1 MGAALSLIGNTPIV
15 RLSKVIPPDVEAKIW
30 AKCEFMNPSGSV
42 KDRIALCMIREAE
55 KRGELRKGMMLL
67 VPTTGNTGIA
77 FSLVGKLLG
86 YEVVVIMPEGASE
99 DRRRI
104 ARAYGA
110 EVVVT
115 PGGLPDTDRCLEYA
129 RELLESDPSRY
140 FMFDQWSDEAN
151 VRAHYE
157 TTGKEI
163 VRQLGRVDAVVA
175 GIGTGGTLIGSA
187 LAIKEKWPD
196 AYAVG
201 VEPAECPV
209 ITEGRRGDHG
219 IEGIGDGFVP
229 DIVARYRRTIDS
241 FVQVR
246 TEDAVDMTRRLA
258 SEEGLLVGISS
269 GANVLAAIEFARKV
283 GLGED
288 ANVVTFLPDHG
299 TRYFAKG
306 LL

>member
-15 RLSKVIPPDVEAKIW
+15 RIAKVVPPDVEARIW
-30 AKCEFMNPSGSV
+30 AKCEFANPSGSV
-42 KDRIALCMIREAE
+42 KDRIALYMIREAE
-55 KRGELRKGMMLL
+55 KRGELKKGMTLV

-86 YEVVVIMPEGASE
+86 YDVVVIMPEGASE

-115 PGGLPDTDRCLEYA
+115 PGGLPDTDKCLERA
-129 RELLESDPSRY
+129 RSLVESDPGKY

-157 TTGKEI
+157 TTGREI
-163 VRQLGRVDAVVA
+163 LRQLGKVDAVVA

-187 LAIKEKWPD
+187 LAIKEACPD
-196 AYAVG
+196 ALAVG
-201 VEPAECPV
+201 VEPAECPA
-209 ITEGRRGDHG
+209 ITEGRKGDHG

-229 DIVARYRRTIDS
+229 NIVARYRGTIDA
-241 FVQVR
+241 FVRVR
-246 TEDAVDMTRRLA
+246 TEDAIEMARRLA
-258 SEEGLLVGISS
+258 REEGLLVGISS
-269 GANVLAAIEFARKV
+269 GANVLAAIEFAKKA
-283 GLGED
+283 GLGRD
-288 ANVVTFLPDHG
+288 ARVVTFLPDHG
-299 TRYFAKG
+299 TRYFSKG